1 MKFEKSRFHR
11 KYGPDSLF
19 SRAQFLFSKVAELKT
34 HGAHFNERLNTRPI
48 PPAIIHKMK
57 NFNRSEWNLVLVEV
71 RNDTGK
77 FISTTW
83 EIEWDHTLYWVVV
96 GYNNTVQTIII
107 KDTNGMND
115 IVKNG
120 DLYNYVDEV
129 NRELMLEE
137 NI

>member
-19 SRAQFLFSKVAELKT
+19 SRAQFVFSKVAELKT

-71 RNDTGK
+71 RNDT
-77 FISTTW
+77 
-83 EIEWDHTLYWVVV
+83 
-96 GYNNTVQTIII
+96 VQTIII
-107 KDTNGMND
+107 KDTNGMKD

-120 DLYNYVDEV
+120 ALYNYVDAV